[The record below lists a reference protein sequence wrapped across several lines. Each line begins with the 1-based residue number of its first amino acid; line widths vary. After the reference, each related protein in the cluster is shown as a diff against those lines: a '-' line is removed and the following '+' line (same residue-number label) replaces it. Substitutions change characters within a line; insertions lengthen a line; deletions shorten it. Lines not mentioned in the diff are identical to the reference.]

1 MIPRGADSRKTRFHP
16 KVVVVEVIVVVVLA
30 VVLGGHIKVILE
42 IQQYSLTGNILV
54 MVSKWFEQGFQR
66 AGGWRGNQ
74 GWKRQQ
80 PMEEKVRNQ
89 PF

>member
-1 MIPRGADSRKTRFHP
+1 MRFHP
-16 KVVVVEVIVVVVLA
+16 KVVVVEVVVVVVLA
-30 VVLGGHIKVILE
+30 AVLGSHIEVILE
-42 IQQYSLTGNILV
+42 IRQHSPTGNVSV
-54 MVSKWFEQGFQR
+54 MVSRWLEQGFRR

-80 PMEEKVRNQ
+80 PTEEKVRNQ